1 MKKLNI
7 ETFDPKRYAEYLDEQ
22 EMKAIA
28 ARKMEQT
35 FWQKRR
41 RSLVFREICKMACKK
56 QKVSRR
62 YLGQTMLAL
71 SNSRTR
77 AIQRVSNGEIPRF
90 EKWMF
95 ACKLAGISRAD
106 AVVLWARESIPD
118 HFSEFK
124 KYVGVTLKHRRKMKD
139 MDWQANPSAEDLETA
154 RDALD
159 FLRAEGLEYGAK
171 PLPDLPGQIP
181 NLGR

>member
-1 MKKLNI
+1 MKKLNLD
-7 ETFDPKRYAEYLDEQ
+7 TFDPKRYAEYLDEQ
-22 EMKAIA
+22 EMKALA
-28 ARKMEQT
+28 ARKLNQT

-41 RSLVFREICKMACKK
+41 RSLVLQEIYKMACRK
-56 QKVSRR
+56 QKVSRQ
-62 YLGQTMLAL
+62 YLGQTLLAL

-77 AIQRVSNGEIPRF
+77 AIQRVSNGEVPRF

-118 HFSEFK
+118 HFSEYK

-139 MDWQANPSAEDLETA
+139 MDWQANPSEEDLQAA
-154 RDALD
+154 RAALD
-159 FLRAEGLEYGAK
+159 FLKAQELQYGAK
-171 PLPDLPGQIP
+171 PLPDLPENIHH
-181 NLGR
+181 LGR